1 MSSSQGFSTPSSKT
15 ASKPGE
21 PVRLNRWLA
30 QSGVCSRRA
39 ADELIR
45 AGEVQV
51 NGEVCTDLSRR
62 VDPEKDRVSLRGE
75 DLKPQAELVYLM
87 LNKPRGVLVTRADEF
102 DRDTIYALLPQG
114 AHNLRYAGRLDK
126 GSEGLLLMTNDG
138 ELINA
143 LTHPKHGVE
152 KVYRVEINRVLS
164 KKELNE
170 LRNGVPIEGGLTRPA
185 GVFVK
190 SQGDSGMTLKIVIKE
205 GRKRQVR
212 QMVEAVGARVRRLKR
227 LQFGTLQLKDLPE
240 GRWRHL
246 TPAELRS
253 LKKLAE
259 NKDK

>member
-1 MSSSQGFSTPSSKT
+1 MNSSRGSSTPSSKT

-21 PVRLNRWLA
+21 GIRLNRWLA
-30 QSGVCSRRA
+30 QSGVCSRRD

-45 AGEVQV
+45 SGEVRV
-51 NGEVCTDLSRR
+51 NGEICTDLSCR
-62 VDPEKDRVSLRGE
+62 VDPEKDQVSLRGE
-75 DLKPQAELVYLM
+75 ELQPQTEMVYLM

-102 DRDTIYALLPQG
+102 GRDTIYALLPQG

-143 LTHPKHGVE
+143 LTHPKRGVE
-152 KVYRVEINRVLS
+152 KVYRVEINRVLN
-164 KKELNE
+164 KKELGD
-170 LRNGVPIEGGLTRPA
+170 LRRGVPIEGGLTRPA

-190 SQGDSGMTLKIVIKE
+190 SQTEGGMTLKIVITE
-205 GRKRQVR
+205 GRKRQIR
-212 QMVEAVGARVRRLKR
+212 QMLEAVGARVKRLKR

-246 TPAELRS
+246 TPTELRS
-253 LKKLAE
+253 LKKLVE